1 MKNAYYTFLYERGV
15 GYGVV
20 WFNYFPEYS
29 HKGNYQTVKVA
40 TSEWGIKLL
49 FNFPFIFSFGWAG
62 SSLLDVGSLAAVPR
76 FP

>member
-40 TSEWGIKLL
+40 TSE
-49 FNFPFIFSFGWAG
+49 
-62 SSLLDVGSLAAVPR
+62 
-76 FP
+76 

>member
-1 MKNAYYTFLYERGV
+1 MLTTHFCMRGV

-40 TSEWGIKLL
+40 TSE
-49 FNFPFIFSFGWAG
+49 
-62 SSLLDVGSLAAVPR
+62 
-76 FP
+76 